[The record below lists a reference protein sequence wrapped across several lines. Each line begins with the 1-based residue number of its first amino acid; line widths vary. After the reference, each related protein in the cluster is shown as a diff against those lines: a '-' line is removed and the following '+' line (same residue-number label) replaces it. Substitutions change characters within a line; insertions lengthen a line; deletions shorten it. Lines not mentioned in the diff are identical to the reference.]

1 MMELFLQFYFSI
13 MDKDKIMDL
22 LRGEFIGKNVEII
35 DSSNKDLIGIKGKI
49 VDETKNMFEIEIN
62 NNTKKVQKKICKFKF
77 LPENLVVEGK
87 IINCRPE
94 ERISRKF
101 KDW

>member
-1 MMELFLQFYFSI
+1 
-13 MDKDKIMDL
+13 MDF

-49 VDETKNMFEIEIN
+49 VDETKNMIEVEN
-62 NNTKKVQKKICKFKF
+62 SLGAKKVQKKICKFKF
-77 LPENLVVEGK
+77 LPEKLVVEGK
-87 IINCRPE
+87 IIDCRPE
-94 ERISRKF
+94 DRISRKF